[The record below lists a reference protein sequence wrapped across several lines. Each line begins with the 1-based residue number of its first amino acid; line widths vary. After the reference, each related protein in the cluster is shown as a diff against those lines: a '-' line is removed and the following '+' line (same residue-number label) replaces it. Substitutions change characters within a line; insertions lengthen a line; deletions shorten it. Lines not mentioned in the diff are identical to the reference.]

1 VKTLEDDM
9 TKLIIAFHNFVNA
22 PKNKCKENRRERMK
36 EESRGKEYDSILNSE
51 FLVNKQK

>member
-9 TKLIIAFHNFVNA
+9 TKLIVAFHNSVNV

-36 EESRGKEYDSILNSE
+36 EESRKESKIV
-51 FLVNKQK
+51 F